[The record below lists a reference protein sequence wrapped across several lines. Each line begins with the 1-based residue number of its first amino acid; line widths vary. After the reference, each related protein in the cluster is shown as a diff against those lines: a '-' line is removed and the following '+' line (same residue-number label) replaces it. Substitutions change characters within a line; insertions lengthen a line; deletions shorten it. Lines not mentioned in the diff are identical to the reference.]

1 MPACT
6 ACMQTG
12 PEAFKLHT
20 TQPTWESAATSA
32 ALSKRCGNKQSAA
45 LPPHEHLEGSLYTM
59 EQEQT
64 PMNHVWE
71 AVSAPQD

>member
-1 MPACT
+1 MLACT
-6 ACMQTG
+6 ACMHTV

-20 TQPTWESAATSA
+20 TKPTWESAATSA

-45 LPPHEHLEGSLYTM
+45 LLPHEHLEGSLCTR
-59 EQEQT
+59 EQKQT